1 MKHWQFYIALLL
13 LAIFALPKFGKEYY
27 TDRNL
32 NDINQSITKLIAES
46 GDNISY
52 VNRLINTRMNDYPEI
67 NKIPLIPRYAGSPD
81 FIVFLINKDI
91 DSIYKNIILLQN
103 TLRTTAYA
111 INEILSLIGLD
122 DNAILPK
129 KQLRINNSYYT
140 NVQIYQPVF
149 TLDHNPNS
157 FFENDLVILKED
169 IAQLQRISEIN
180 QLLYVIITN
189 HIGIGSEPLPP
200 DYVPPPLNP
209 PSTPQPLFTPPPDPP
224 IPALSLHSGFRG
236 FPF

>member
-13 LAIFALPKFGKEYY
+13 LAIFALPKLGKEYY

-32 NDINQSITKLIAES
+32 NDINQSITKLITES

-52 VNRLINTRMNDYPEI
+52 INRLINTPMNDYPEI
-67 NKIPLIPRYAGSPD
+67 NKIPLIPRYTGPSN
-81 FIVFLINKDI
+81 FIVFLVNKDI
-91 DSIYKNIILLQN
+91 ESIYKHIMLLQN
-103 TLRTTAYA
+103 TLRSTAYA
-111 INEILSLIGLD
+111 INKILSLIDLD
-122 DNAILPK
+122 NNAILPTQ
-129 KQLRINNSYYT
+129 QLRINNSYYT

-149 TLDHNPNS
+149 TLDHDPKR

-189 HIGIGSEPLPP
+189 QIGIGSEPLPP

-209 PSTPQPLFTPPPDPP
+209 PSIPQPLFTAPPDPP
-224 IPALSLHSGFRG
+224 IPALRINPGFRG